1 MLTCAYQKMKD
12 EVTPKFTKQL
22 SENIGNITKGR
33 YSKALY
39 NESEGLVVELNNGDY
54 VNANK
59 LSLGTIDQLYL
70 SLRLSMIDDLSKE
83 KLPIIMDE
91 SFAFYDNKRLKNILI
106 YFSEKL
112 KNRQIII
119 FTCTNREKEILEKS
133 NIKFNYIELN

>member
-119 FTCTNREKEILEKS
+119 FTCTNREKEILEKN